1 MKWEIQRYIRDEVI
15 SIEGKRHPVNTY
27 LINILGKKK
36 NRTNERGK
44 KKERYNKRKLLLR
57 EKKGNTNKR
66 NCSRK
71 TEFKVMNTKT
81 NFSDVMEFKRAK
93 T

>member
-36 NRTNERGK
+36 KTEQM
-44 KKERYNKRKLLLR
+44 KEEKKRKDIIKENFYLGR
-57 EKKGNTNKR
+57 
-66 NCSRK
+66 RK
-71 TEFKVMNTKT
+71 ETLTKEIVPGKL
-81 NFSDVMEFKRAK
+81 NSK
-93 T
+93 